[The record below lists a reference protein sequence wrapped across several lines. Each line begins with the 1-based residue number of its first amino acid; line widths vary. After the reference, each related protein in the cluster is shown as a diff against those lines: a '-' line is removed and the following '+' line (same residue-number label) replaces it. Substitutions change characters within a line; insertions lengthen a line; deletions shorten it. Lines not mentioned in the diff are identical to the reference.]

1 MLFGRLTGIYAYS
14 VVEVVAVPVPSI
26 EELDLLALVLG
37 PLVTIAER
45 RVQAENN
52 NASREEHNDTSTAD
66 DRVLLDAE
74 ASDTGGGEVP
84 NLAERDDG
92 EEESREVVVQEQLA
106 LHEEEGEVVECPTK
120 HGNANLVVEALENGV
135 TVVVA
140 AALPSQDRES
150 LEYKVQSDGSS
161 R

>member
-1 MLFGRLTGIYAYS
+1 MLFRRLTGFYAYS

-26 EELDLLALVLG
+26 EELDLLAFVLG
-37 PLVTIAER
+37 PLVTITER
-45 RVQAENN
+45 RVQTEHN

-120 HGNANLVVEALENGV
+120 HGNANLVIEALENGV

-150 LEYKVQSDGSS
+150 LEYKVQSDSSS